1 MSWHVAYHYKKSSVS
16 IVDEWDLIRYIKIS
30 IYPRIIDIYE
40 IGKIVRNTQSINVHI
55 SDLYIQKKLL
65 GAVECKNT
73 VYDIFHYRGP
83 SLRRIYTWMSYKNT
97 VTVLR
102 VFAIK
107 PMIII
112 AWRLVH
118 SFCVFHKKFNGQQF
132 FQEALDNNYPMT
144 NKIHSK

>member
-1 MSWHVAYHYKKSSVS
+1 MSWHVFYHYKKVLCFNSWWVGSNTVYS
-16 IVDEWDLIRYIKIS
+16 NFNISTYYRYLWNRKNS
-30 IYPRIIDIYE
+30 KE
-40 IGKIVRNTQSINVHI
+40 NVHI

-83 SLRRIYTWMSYKNT
+83 SLRRIYTWMSNKNT

-132 FQEALDNNYPMT
+132 FQEALYNNHPMT
-144 NKIHSK
+144 SKIHSK